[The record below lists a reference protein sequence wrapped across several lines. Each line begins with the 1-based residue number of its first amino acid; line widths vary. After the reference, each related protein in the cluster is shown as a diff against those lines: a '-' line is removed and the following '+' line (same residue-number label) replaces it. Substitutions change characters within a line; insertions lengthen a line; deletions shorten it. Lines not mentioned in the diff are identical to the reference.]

1 MKLSKLLLDLSRK
14 FPAPANSTEF
24 DVCEDVGPAAP
35 ITENVSH
42 RLLDWIRKGR
52 PRVSPPHKVLQTE
65 IGEEA
70 IMCPSQPSEYG
81 AVILGHIS
89 PGERLVRTGS
99 ENINQ
104 DSLPSGAQL
113 RIAGDCRHERCA
125 YWADS
130 CQLAA
135 AIVDPSDSDGRL
147 PTCPIR
153 QQCRWWLEHGPAA
166 CGTCSYVS
174 YLAPGTD
181 TN

>member
-1 MKLSKLLLDLSRK
+1 MNTRGSTNSLADRLMSWFQADRK
-14 FPAPANSTEF
+14 NLQPQT
-24 DVCEDVGPAAP
+24 
-35 ITENVSH
+35 
-42 RLLDWIRKGR
+42 
-52 PRVSPPHKVLQTE
+52 RVSASTVDGKQ
-65 IGEEA
+65 

-81 AVILGHIS
+81 TVILGHIS
-89 PGERLVRTGS
+89 PGGRLVRTGS
-99 ENINQ
+99 EGINQ

-135 AIVDPSDSDGRL
+135 AIVDPSDSDDRL

-166 CGTCSYVS
+166 CGTCEFVRYQ
-174 YLAPGTD
+174 P
-181 TN
+181 